1 MSQTSPIET
10 STGSGSR
17 TSTEGWRSPMP
28 AVPFLTVREAAELL
42 RVSPT
47 RVRHLIY
54 FGQLK
59 AEKVGPRWLLPK
71 DEMRRYQG
79 QRRQR
84 HVES

>member
-54 FGQLK
+54 FRPSEGGESGAPLV
-59 AEKVGPRWLLPK
+59 AA
-71 DEMRRYQG
+71 QG
-79 QRRQR
+79 RNAPLSRS
-84 HVES
+84 EEATPC